1 MILSNGALVPNS
13 LQRTLADETPVFHDP
28 SYYSTA
34 AMALSG
40 QLWAHYGA
48 IYRAQ
53 LWVGI
58 VVRKRAYGTAR
69 MPFEIT
75 LPGPGSTRVLEA
87 GQLQELMD
95 APNRRMSG
103 FQLWQW
109 TSATRDLYGEAFWLK
124 LRDDRGRV
132 RELQPI
138 HPRNITIRRN
148 LETGDVEYVY
158 GAGGGNPEGQP
169 VFPESDVVAF
179 TTYNPDNVLRGV
191 SNLESLRMTLL
202 NEDAA
207 RRATSSFWDKGARPS
222 MILTHPGELSK
233 GAQDRLKERA
243 QQAMG
248 GADRMGG
255 ISVFEEGITATV
267 TQLSNEDMQYIDS
280 RKLNR
285 EEVCAAYDVS
295 PLVVHILDHAT
306 FSNVT
311 EQLRSQYRD
320 TMAPIFTD
328 LQSIIDAQ
336 LVPDFYD
343 RNTAKSRFNM
353 DDVLRGDFEARATT
367 GLSLRQSGV
376 FTGNEA
382 RQFVGADPLED
393 PNMNLVFANSALQPL
408 GQSPRPLL
416 AGAPAPGIPSNGP
429 GNAAGD
435 GGARA
440 LDADLAAMRKLAG
453 KNFLGRPALRGIMG
467 RLPAQLKAAGTRAD
481 IRETMIRAHEEA
493 LYDYYDAL
501 HDDVMQA
508 LGVKADGDLFDRD
521 IWDAN
526 LKEVLLVLARKTAA
540 ATGEAVAGELG
551 AAFKPEWVEDWLDIN
566 AELGAELF
574 NKNTAETLAE
584 MLAADWEDEAEKLR
598 HMDDTFKDG
607 GLIRA
612 RAAEQAITRTTA
624 VSEFAAYDTAQRTDD
639 TSKVTKTWE
648 VNSTNP
654 RPSHAAVNG
663 ETVGVEENFS
673 IGMLYP
679 GDWAGG
685 FDEIAG
691 CQCTVSYSKESD

>member
-1 MILSNGALVPNS
+1 MILSNGALVPAS
-13 LQRTLADETPVFHDP
+13 LQRALADETPVFHDL
-28 SYYSTA
+28 SYYGTD

-40 QLWAHYGA
+40 RLWAHYGA

-58 VVRKRAYGTAR
+58 VVRKRALATAR

-75 LPGPGSTRVLEA
+75 LPGDGKTRVLEQ
-87 GQLQELMD
+87 GPLQELMD
-95 APNRRMSG
+95 APNQRMSG

-124 LRDDRGRV
+124 WRDDRGRV
-132 RELQPI
+132 RELSPV

-148 LETGDVEYVY
+148 ADTGEIEYVY
-158 GAGGGNPEGQP
+158 NAGGGTPLDGLP
-169 VFPESDVVAF
+169 AFPESDVVAF
-179 TTYNPDNVLRGV
+179 TSYNPDNLLRGV

-207 RRATSSFWDKGARPS
+207 RRATSSFWNNGARPS
-222 MILTHPGELSK
+222 MILTHPNELSK
-233 GAQDRLKERA
+233 GAQERLKERA
-243 QQAMG
+243 EAAHAGADKMG
-248 GADRMGG
+248 GVV
-255 ISVFEEGITATV
+255 VFEEGITATM
-267 TQLSNEDMQYIDS
+267 TQLSNEDMQYIES

-320 TMAPIFTD
+320 TMAPIFSD
-328 LQSIIDAQ
+328 LQSIIDTQ
-336 LVPDFYD
+336 LVTDFYG
-343 RNTAKSRFNM
+343 RGEARSRFNM

-367 GLSLRQSGV
+367 GMGLRQAGI
-376 FTGNEA
+376 FTGNQA
-382 RQFVGADPLED
+382 LQFIGAEPSED
-393 PNMNLVFANSALQPL
+393 PNMDLVFANSALQPL
-408 GQSPRPLL
+408 GAAQRMLP
-416 AGAPAPGIPSNGP
+416 GNNPGIPSNGP
-429 GNAAGD
+429 RNATGD
-435 GGARA
+435 GGQRQ
-440 LDADLAAMRKLAG
+440 LDDSLAAMKRQAAKG
-453 KNFLGRPALRGIMG
+453 FLGRPALRGIMG
-467 RLPAQLKAAGTRAD
+467 RLKAQLQKDGTRAG
-481 IRETMIRAHEEA
+481 IRETMIRAHEDA
-493 LYDYYDAL
+493 LVDYYDAL
-501 HDDVMQA
+501 HDEIRPQLEA
-508 LGVKADGDLFDRD
+508 KAAGDLFDRE

-540 ATGEAVAGELG
+540 AAGEAVAGELG

-566 AELGAELF
+566 SELGAELF

-584 MLAADWEDEAEKLR
+584 MLAADWEDEAAKLQAF
-598 HMDDTFKDG
+598 DDTFKEG

-624 VSEFAAYDTAQRTDD
+624 VGEFAAYDTAQRTD
-639 TSKVTKTWE
+639 SKVTKTWE
-648 VNSTNP
+648 VNSRNP